1 MTLDRSQIKKGGQLA
16 GMPKFLWLVLFFVV
30 TLCCCRMSYWSGMKL
45 KRKAEAQGL
54 PTVSL
59 MPEGC
64 RDQAAKIA
72 VGATTGPIWGQTTSG
87 NRRTLFPTA
96 KNQEIKS
103 SPLHESNKSVRTHG
117 LRHHPCRLLL
127 DQTSYPIQQGHLAPG
142 LVRGQGQAS
151 GNYWKNK
158 FESKETNPINQQQ
171 HNKPTKNQNKSTDA
185 TG

>member
-1 MTLDRSQIKKGGQLA
+1 MASWQECQNFCGSYC
-16 GMPKFLWLVLFFVV
+16 FLWWHYAAVGWATGVV
-30 TLCCCRMSYWSGMKL
+30 WSSKGRL
-45 KRKAEAQGL
+45 KHKAS
-54 PTVSL
+54 VSL

-72 VGATTGPIWGQTTSG
+72 VGAATGPIWGQTTSG
-87 NRRTLFPTA
+87 NRRTLFLTA

-117 LRHHPCRLLL
+117 LRHHSCRLLL

-151 GNYWKNK
+151 GNYWKR
-158 FESKETNPINQQQ
+158 INLEAK
-171 HNKPTKNQNKSTDA
+171 KPTQSTNNNTTNQPKTKTRA
-185 TG
+185 QMPLGKQ